1 MQQELSGEGRVPTA
15 CPVWGLEE
23 GCPQDRGSRM
33 AWAGAGSSPSS
44 ALALLMTLG
53 MSPNLSEP
61 PLPHL
66 QNGGD
71 SSIHLES
78 HENLTRS
85 RMGWKSGG
93 GGQGAQ
99 FITEIGT
106 VFLKRPES
114 EYFRIC
120 GPWSFFHNHSNLH
133 CSMKAASYQTGKSGY
148 GRPPVKLYL
157 QKQAAGQP

>member
-15 CPVWGLEE
+15 CPVWGPEE

-53 MSPNLSEP
+53 MSPNLCEP
-61 PLPHL
+61 SLPHL

-85 RMGWKSGG
+85 RMDGKVGG
-93 GGQGAQ
+93 GGRELSLSQRSARFFLNDQRVNILGSVGHGVS
-99 FITEIGT
+99 FTTTPICT
-106 VFLKRPES
+106 V
-114 EYFRIC
+114 
-120 GPWSFFHNHSNLH
+120 
-133 CSMKAASYQTGKSGY
+133 A
-148 GRPPVKLYL
+148 
-157 QKQAAGQP
+157 